1 MTTDQECQAIASQGA
16 HPEMCFN
23 LQELVVTQPNKVIPI
38 IENPGKAY
46 IDPESIEVVVQIL
59 KDLKRKVSE
68 TEDLLEMMRLQQTTE

>member
-1 MTTDQECQAIASQGA
+1 MLL
-16 HPEMCFN
+16 N
-23 LQELVVTQPNKVIPI
+23 LQDVVMTQPNKVIPI
-38 IENPGKAY
+38 SENPGKAY

>member
-1 MTTDQECQAIASQGA
+1 M
-16 HPEMCFN
+16 
-23 LQELVVTQPNKVIPI
+23 TQPNKVIPI
-38 IENPGKAY
+38 TENPGKAY

>member
-1 MTTDQECQAIASQGA
+1 MSQA
-16 HPEMCFN
+16 
-23 LQELVVTQPNKVIPI
+23 NKVLSIT
-38 IENPGKAY
+38 ESPGKAY